1 MLFSRSLTLHSC
13 YPQAAIYWDCLSLM
27 VQRLDICNISFFL
40 NRRLLAESA
49 LEQLNLKVAE
59 QAFVR
64 CKDYQGIEFVKR
76 LGNLQVCHI
85 FKSEKCFFINTNV
98 ALRRNYSVCI
108 HLFRILSHLFLEW
121 EVMMFWIRH
130 SSNVLQ
136 NENMKKAEVCAYFRR
151 FEEAERK
158 YLDMD
163 RRYSNKMDRWNKIC

>member
-1 MLFSRSLTLHSC
+1 MLPSG
-13 YPQAAIYWDCLSLM
+13 
-27 VQRLDICNISFFL
+27 CNILGLFISHGPEARHTCIWYIFFFMH
-40 NRRLLAESA
+40 RRLLAESA

-76 LGNLQVCHI
+76 LGNLQVCHV
-85 FKSEKCFFINTNV
+85 FKVKNVFFINTNV
-98 ALRRNYSVCI
+98 DLRHNYSVCTSI
-108 HLFRILSHLFLEW
+108 WNFVSFVLGMRSKL
-121 EVMMFWIRH
+121 FWIWY